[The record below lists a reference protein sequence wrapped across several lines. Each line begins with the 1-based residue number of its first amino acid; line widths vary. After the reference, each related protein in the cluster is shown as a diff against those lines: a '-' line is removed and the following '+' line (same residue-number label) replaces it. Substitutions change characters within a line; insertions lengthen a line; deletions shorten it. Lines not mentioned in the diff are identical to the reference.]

1 MRRHARDGHRRRWPS
16 AGGLRSRKT
25 RGVNSSVEQNG
36 PDAAD
41 DRYGRVRRPVVAPMR
56 APATRRDRRSAPGAD
71 ARRRP
76 ARTSTLRDSPHR
88 LRLEPRG
95 FSFIRRIPC
104 RAAIARGRGTDARR
118 SLRIAF
124 FRRASSVQPAGLRS
138 CSRLG
143 RRRAGLAG
151 LHNLKKEWPT
161 RRSGHRPIGTGCA
174 ALGIRFGALVTRLSE
189 DRLTHHERCGRAT
202 DSGGNAHAG

>member
-25 RGVNSSVEQNG
+25 RGVNSVEQNG

-76 ARTSTLRDSPHR
+76 ARMSAPRDSPHR

-104 RAAIARGRGTDARR
+104 RAAIARGRGADARR
-118 SLRIAF
+118 SLHIAF
-124 FRRASSVQPAGLRS
+124 FMRAPSVQPAGLRS

-151 LHNLKKEWPT
+151 LPNLKKEWPT

-189 DRLTHHERCGRAT
+189 RQ
-202 DSGGNAHAG
+202 AHTP

>member
-1 MRRHARDGHRRRWPS
+1 M
-16 AGGLRSRKT
+16 
-25 RGVNSSVEQNG
+25 
-36 PDAAD
+36 
-41 DRYGRVRRPVVAPMR
+41 
-56 APATRRDRRSAPGAD
+56 
-71 ARRRP
+71 
-76 ARTSTLRDSPHR
+76 
-88 LRLEPRG
+88 RLEPRG

-151 LHNLKKEWPT
+151 LPNLKKEWPT
-161 RRSGHRPIGTGCA
+161 RRSGRRPIGTGCA

-189 DRLTHHERCGRAT
+189 RQ
-202 DSGGNAHAG
+202 AHAP

>member
-1 MRRHARDGHRRRWPS
+1 MIDTAAFDAR
-16 AGGLRSRKT
+16 
-25 RGVNSSVEQNG
+25 
-36 PDAAD
+36 
-41 DRYGRVRRPVVAPMR
+41 VVAPMR

-76 ARTSTLRDSPHR
+76 ARTSTPRDSPHR

-104 RAAIARGRGTDARR
+104 RAAIARGRGADARR

-124 FRRASSVQPAGLRS
+124 FMRASSVQPAGLRS

-151 LHNLKKEWPT
+151 WPNLKKEWVYPT
-161 RRSGHRPIGTGCA
+161 KRSSTDWDGLRCA
-174 ALGIRFGALVTRLSE
+174 R
-189 DRLTHHERCGRAT
+189 
-202 DSGGNAHAG
+202 N